1 MKKLNGVV
9 FDGKFYEAEKGGNCD
24 KCDLRDE
31 CCKNVWVGICSNFE
45 TYLHGIHI
53 FRLNQKITQKLNGE
67 KPLKIRR
74 K

>member
-9 FDGKFYEAEKGGNCD
+9 FDGKFYEAEKGENCD
-24 KCDLRDE
+24 K
-31 CCKNVWVGICSNFE
+31 
-45 TYLHGIHI
+45 
-53 FRLNQKITQKLNGE
+53 QITQKLNGE